1 MKKFLLV
8 LRSYIGHTG
17 AYFMFITVAF
27 GLLSLAMGQA
37 AYPFDSALLWS
48 SLLFAA
54 LVGLADFIFY
64 LRFLGSYAAKAVIHG
79 ILTIIAFALA
89 FVAAS
94 DTIERGR
101 TALVGVVAFG
111 VLVLILVLIRCIF
124 HMLSAKEST
133 ENREYHDLY
142 TPKNLD

>member
-1 MKKFLLV
+1 MKKFFAG

-27 GLLSLAMGQA
+27 GILSLVMGQA

-54 LVGLADFIFY
+54 LVGLADFVFY
-64 LRFLGSYAAKAVIHG
+64 LRFLGSYTAKAVVHG
-79 ILTIIAFALA
+79 IHTIAAFALA

-101 TALVGVVAFG
+101 TALVGVLAFG
-111 VLVLILVLIRCIF
+111 VLVLLLVLFRCVF
-124 HMLSAKEST
+124 HAVSVKKSV